1 MSTKHPIPSHI
12 DMEVTRLIYAE
23 GGEKSRTGITHAA
36 KTELYRQWTADPR
49 IGGRLLSYLGTDD
62 DVRVWIKNGPMKELA
77 RAVNGVG
84 KYKSLVQKPA
94 SNVDVLVAK
103 ALDAS
108 WIVNPD
114 SMDTKPLRVLISH
127 TDDEEREQWF
137 AWAPVVSFKHLVW
150 GALNTQARGDV
161 RPWVLCVV
169 DSFAERVDP
178 STKAVHERIARRL
191 GLAVSHVT
199 DG

>member
-1 MSTKHPIPSHI
+1 MSTKHPIPSKI

-23 GGEKSRTGITHAA
+23 GGEKSRTGITHAER
-36 KTELYRQWTADPR
+36 TELYRTWTADAR
-49 IGGRLLSYLGTDD
+49 IGGRLLPYLGTDD

-77 RAVNGVG
+77 RAVNGIG

-94 SNVDVLVAK
+94 SNVDVLVVK
-103 ALDAS
+103 ALDEN
-108 WIVNPD
+108 WIISPD
-114 SMDTKPLRVLISH
+114 TPKTKPLRVLINH
-127 TDDEEREQWF
+127 ADDEEREQWF
-137 AWAPVVSFKHLVW
+137 AWAPVVGFKHLVW
-150 GALNTQARGDV
+150 GALNTQARGDG

-169 DSFAERVDP
+169 DTFAEQIDP
-178 STKAVHERIARRL
+178 ETKTVHERIGRRL